1 MPHCAPS
8 LRYSAG
14 VGHGPARPRWQALD
28 NALNMLRG
36 RLKRSSYIPIAPQPV
51 NFSGTVLSNP
61 FIRIRF
67 VLSANKLAQLPPDT
81 GAEVAFVGRS
91 NAGKSSAINAITA
104 RKGLARTSKTPGRTG
119 AINVFAI
126 DERCRLLDLPGFG
139 YARVPESVRR
149 RWTRLVSRY
158 LQTRRSLAGLVL
170 LIDVR
175 RSAGAQEKALLEWCR
190 DNAIP
195 THVLL
200 AKSDKLGRG
209 SNAEVLRRLQTELLA
224 FGPRASAQ
232 LFSAHTRDGL
242 AQARGVLMEW
252 LRLTP
257 GEQKKAPAN
266 KGREPGA

>member
-1 MPHCAPS
+1 
-8 LRYSAG
+8 
-14 VGHGPARPRWQALD
+14 
-28 NALNMLRG
+28 MLWG
-36 RLKRSSYIPIAPQPV
+36 RLKRASYIPIAPQRV
-51 NFSGTVLSNP
+51 NFCGAVLTNLLSD
-61 FIRIRF
+61 IHF

-104 RKGLARTSKTPGRTG
+104 RKGLARTSKTPGRTT

-126 DERCRLLDLPGFG
+126 DECHRLLDLPGFG

-149 RWTRLVSRY
+149 RWTRLVGRY
-158 LQTRRSLAGLVL
+158 LQSRRSLAGLIL

-175 RSAGAQEKALLEWCR
+175 RTAGAQEKALLAWCR
-190 DNAIP
+190 DNAVP

-209 SNAEVLRRLQTELLA
+209 RNAEALRRLQTELLA
-224 FGPRASAQ
+224 FGPRVSSQ

-242 AQARGVLMEW
+242 AQARGILADW
-252 LRLTP
+252 LALAPHR
-257 GEQKKAPAN
+257 QKKAPAN
-266 KGREPGA
+266 KGR